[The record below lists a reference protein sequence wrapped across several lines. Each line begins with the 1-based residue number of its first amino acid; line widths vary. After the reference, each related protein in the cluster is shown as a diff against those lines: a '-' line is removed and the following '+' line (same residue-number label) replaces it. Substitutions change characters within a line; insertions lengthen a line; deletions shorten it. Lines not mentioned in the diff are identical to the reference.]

1 MNLSDLFNPATF
13 LGALRQ
19 QTARECNLSMDE
31 LKLVNSWS
39 RGGISNS
46 KIPVKVT
53 GIRMEGALFDGI
65 KLSECSWDSPTYATT
80 PTCTI
85 AWIPD
90 SSSDH
95 YRVNEAIK
103 LPLYNTNLRDK
114 ILTFVQVPSGGEEH
128 KWLQAGTVLF
138 LDDQL

>member
-1 MNLSDLFNPATF
+1 MPTKGNNKTLYYACHNVT
-13 LGALRQ
+13 
-19 QTARECNLSMDE
+19 
-31 LKLVNSWS
+31 
-39 RGGISNS
+39 
-46 KIPVKVT
+46 VKVLEQVKYK
-53 GIRMEGALFDGI
+53 GWIIDGI

>member
-1 MNLSDLFNPATF
+1 MD
-13 LGALRQ
+13 ALRQ

-46 KIPVKVT
+46 KIPAKVT
-53 GIRMEGALFDGI
+53 GIKMEGALFDGI

-103 LPLYNTNLRDK
+103 LPL
-114 ILTFVQVPSGGEEH
+114 
-128 KWLQAGTVLF
+128 
-138 LDDQL
+138 